1 LVYFC
6 KVHRSVY
13 FSQPTAYSEVVTTTK
28 AKPRER
34 LLAAAEEL
42 FYAEGVHIGVDRLC
56 EVAQVSKRSMYQHFG
71 SKDEVLVA
79 MLEHRAPQV
88 MAGLDTATDAPPR
101 ERILAVFD
109 SLAAQAQS
117 PEFLGC
123 PFVSVATEL
132 KDRQHPASVAA
143 MGYKL
148 QLTTFF
154 EEQARLGGAADPES
168 LGVQLT
174 IVFDGAGAYSVVR
187 GGGSPAARAAA
198 EALLAAQGM

>member
-1 LVYFC
+1 M
-6 KVHRSVY
+6 
-13 FSQPTAYSEVVTTTK
+13 TTTTK

-34 LLAAAEEL
+34 LLAVAEEL

-71 SKDEVLVA
+71 SKDDVLVA

-88 MAGLDTATDAPPR
+88 MAGLDAAPDAPPR

-148 QLTTFF
+148 ELTAFF
-154 EEQARLGGAADPES
+154 EEQARLGGATDPES

-174 IVFDGAGAYSVVR
+174 MVFDGAGAYSVVR
-187 GGGSPAARAAA
+187 GGASPAARAAA
-198 EALLAAQGM
+198 EALLAAQGL